1 MSPSELDA
9 FRRGDRA
16 LYRRLVECHSPRLLA
31 IALAY
36 TRDSDEAHDA
46 VQEVWVRAY
55 QGREQLENAG
65 SFVGW
70 LLTISRNVCHSR
82 GRRAEVRARAAT
94 GVPDAAPGTRPAAD
108 AGAERAEL
116 KFVVAEAIAQL
127 PPRQRDT
134 VVLRILEARTTRETA
149 ALMGC
154 AEGTV
159 KASLHQALRNL
170 NPILRSWRHVVVS

>member
-82 GRRAEVRARAAT
+82 GRRAEVRARAAP
-94 GVPDAAPGTRPAAD
+94 GVLTPRPA
-108 AGAERAEL
+108 RL
-116 KFVVAEAIAQL
+116 
-127 PPRQRDT
+127 PRQMQ
-134 VVLRILEARTTRETA
+134 E
-149 ALMGC
+149 
-154 AEGTV
+154 
-159 KASLHQALRNL
+159 L
-170 NPILRSWRHVVVS
+170 NAPS

>member
-1 MSPSELDA
+1 MNPSELDA
-9 FRRGDRA
+9 FQRGDRA

-31 IALAY
+31 SALAY

-55 QGREQLENAG
+55 QSRAQLENSG

-70 LLTISRNVCHSR
+70 LLTICRNVCRS
-82 GRRAEVRARAAT
+82 GSRRAEVRARDAT
-94 GVPDAAPGTRPAAD
+94 GVPWATAGDRSD
-108 AGAERAEL
+108 VGAERSEL
-116 KFVVAEAIAQL
+116 KAAVADAIAQL

-134 VVLRILEARTTRETA
+134 VVLRVLQARTIRETA

-170 NPILRSWRHVVVS
+170 NPILRSWRDVVVS

>member
-1 MSPSELDA
+1 MNPSELDA
-9 FRRGDRA
+9 FRRGDSA

-36 TRDSDEAHDA
+36 TGDSDEAHDA

-55 QGREQLENAG
+55 RSRDQLQSAG
-65 SFVGW
+65 SFLGW
-70 LLTISRNVCHSR
+70 LMTISRNVCHSR
-82 GRRAEVRARAAT
+82 GRRAEVRARDAT
-94 GVPDAAPGTRPAAD
+94 GVPGAAPGTPPETD

-116 KFVVAEAIAQL
+116 RSVVADAIAQL

-149 ALMGC
+149 TLLGC

-159 KASLHQALRNL
+159 KASLHQALQNL
-170 NPILRSWRHVVVS
+170 NPILRSWRDVFVS